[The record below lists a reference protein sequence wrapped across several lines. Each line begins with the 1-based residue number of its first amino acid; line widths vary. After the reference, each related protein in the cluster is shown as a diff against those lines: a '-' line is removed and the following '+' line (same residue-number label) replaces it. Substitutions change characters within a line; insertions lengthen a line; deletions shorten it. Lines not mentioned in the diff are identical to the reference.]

1 MNRYVIIP
9 TRESMTDCEDKTTT
23 VGKLN
28 AFLTGAGWK
37 VHFVRNSE
45 SMLAALRS
53 GVEECGVLAK
63 DYVIFCH
70 DDIEILNNSE
80 YFNGIIDAKLQDPH
94 TGFAGV
100 AGTAVVTE
108 AINWYACSK
117 QHNCGGGAVYHG
129 KDYETMFLT
138 FFGTAKDVVT
148 LDGCFLATTGKTLHS
163 ISLRAPKAWKSAWHH
178 YDTFLTLQ
186 CFIKKKVNKI
196 FPISIRHASGGDYN
210 ALYQEDIPRV
220 AASFAN
226 HLPAIVN

>member
-1 MNRYVIIP
+1 
-9 TRESMTDCEDKTTT
+9 MTDCEDKTTT

-28 AFLTGAGWK
+28 AFLTGAGWE
-37 VHFVRNSE
+37 VHFIKHAE

-53 GVEECGVLAK
+53 GVEECGVLAE

-70 DDIEILNNSE
+70 DDIEILNNIE
-80 YFNGIIDAKLQDPH
+80 YFNGILNSKLSDPT
-94 TGFAGV
+94 TGFTGI
-100 AGTAVVTE
+100 AGTAVLTSI
-108 AINWYACSK
+108 INWFACSQ
-117 QHNCGGGAVYHG
+117 QHNSGGGVVYHG
-129 KDYETMFLT
+129 KDYETMYIT
-138 FFGTAKDVVT
+138 PFGGARNVVT
-148 LDGCFLATTGKTLHS
+148 LDGCFLATKGSTLHS
-163 ISLRAPKAWKSAWHH
+163 ISLRAPASWKSAWHH

-196 FPISIRHASGGDYN
+196 SPISIRHASGGDYN